1 MLDTAPV
8 LPEAIYSSLRA
19 EIIDQTRAPG
29 TTVTESAVA
38 LQYGVARPTAKMAIE
53 RLVTEGLLR
62 REMHQA
68 ARVPELTREDI
79 VDLYDNRVVV
89 ECAAVASL
97 AHAGAVPASAIAAH
111 RALLASADAFA
122 EQDVAFHR
130 ALVAGQPSPRLARMH
145 ELLLG
150 EIELCIGQVQ
160 VGRLLDA
167 SAVADQHQSILDA
180 VTAGDVELA
189 IERTRDHIHTSRDRL
204 LARVDS
210 ENEKNR

>member
-38 LQYGVARPTAKMAIE
+38 LQYSVARPTAKMAIE

-167 SAVADQHQSILDA
+167 RAVADQHQSILDA